1 MEGIKK
7 LIIKKKDRKR
17 ILLVE
22 KKERASIIN
31 PWIPN
36 VFGWKFPTFLPF
48 ISIPYSKNCAIT
60 AKENNEIY
68 NKKNEFNKSKFF
80 SELSLK
86 IKKIHNVFMNKIEK
100 FKIVL
105 MLKLSID
112 EMNDD
117 MKNKK
122 RIWSILKENFFLT
135 ISFNNIMEIN
145 NKAPK
150 ICVNDIEF
158 RPLDDIT
165 SGPKNLK

>member
-1 MEGIKK
+1 
-7 LIIKKKDRKR
+7 
-17 ILLVE
+17 
-22 KKERASIIN
+22 
-31 PWIPN
+31 
-36 VFGWKFPTFLPF
+36 
-48 ISIPYSKNCAIT
+48 
-60 AKENNEIY
+60 
-68 NKKNEFNKSKFF
+68 
-80 SELSLK
+80 
-86 IKKIHNVFMNKIEK
+86 MNKIEK

-105 MLKLSID
+105 TLKLSID

-158 RPLDDIT
+158 RALDDIT